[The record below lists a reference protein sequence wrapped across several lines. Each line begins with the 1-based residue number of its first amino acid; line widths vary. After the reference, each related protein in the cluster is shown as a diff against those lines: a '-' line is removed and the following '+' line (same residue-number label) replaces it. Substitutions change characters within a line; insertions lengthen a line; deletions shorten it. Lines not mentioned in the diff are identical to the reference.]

1 MQATTSRH
9 SHEPLTI
16 LTLPHRRFEHNFP
29 VEDIG
34 RGELGNTFAV
44 LGNTTPTA
52 WWFLYHLFSDSEVLS
67 DVRGELETFVQID
80 AKTNT
85 HCIDLACIRTSCPI
99 LLSTFQEML
108 RFRAVNAGPR
118 MVMEDV
124 VIDGFLLKKGNV
136 LMIPASVHHT
146 DVPTWGES
154 VMTFDHTRFA
164 RKFAP
169 GKKGQSRVAF
179 RAFGGGHVLCPGRHF
194 ASTEIMALGALL
206 ALQYDIKPVGGQWNE
221 PKCNNSPIAA
231 GLPVPDHDISV
242 EFHAR
247 HPERQ
252 WSVTFS
258 GSSEAMGI
266 VSEDV
271 LGST

>member
-1 MQATTSRH
+1 MSISMSSFYLHEAYTMQATTSRH

-16 LTLPHRRFEHNFP
+16 LTLPHRIFEYNFP

-67 DVRGELETFVQID
+67 DVRSELETFVQID

-85 HCIDLACIRTSCPI
+85 HRIDPACIRTSCPI
-99 LLSTFQEML
+99 LLSTFQETL

-154 VMTFDHTRFA
+154 VMTFDHMRFA
-164 RKFAP
+164 RKCAP
-169 GKKGQSRVAF
+169 GKKKSW
-179 RAFGGGHVLCPGRHF
+179 
-194 ASTEIMALGALL
+194 LL
-206 ALQYDIKPVGGQWNE
+206 APCWRFSMILNLSVVSGISRNATTLQLRPACLF
-221 PKCNNSPIAA
+221 PTMTSPLNST
-231 GLPVPDHDISV
+231 L
-242 EFHAR
+242 
-247 HPERQ
+247 
-252 WSVTFS
+252 VTQRDS
-258 GSSEAMGI
+258 GA
-266 VSEDV
+266 
-271 LGST
+271 